1 MHASVGYIKLQ
12 TTGAMMS
19 GNNGESDLEGDLEET
34 QKETYGDLEGD
45 LEGDLDGDLER
56 GPNPTNL
63 VIVLVVILPFI

>member
-34 QKETYGDLEGD
+34 
-45 LEGDLDGDLER
+45 
-56 GPNPTNL
+56 
-63 VIVLVVILPFI
+63 